1 MYRRSVN
8 HLAIVVLRHPDSKAQ
23 LCKYFHHT
31 SSFNNPQQDRFY
43 LSTLLLYHT
52 PPHPDQLH
60 PARPTFTPTK
70 KTTNRRSQSWSKI
83 FKIAI
88 FWSWYYSGE
97 WGPRERSGWGKRESG
112 EVQLLHKWG
121 FFFNCHS
128 IPFIF
133 LLSITCHTM
142 VWKPT
147 IKYTTVS
154 LFSKIGFSD
163 FWVSKSERWTFVQFW
178 LTEFGNNWHS
188 SPLDH
193 KGNI

>member
-23 LCKYFHHT
+23 LCKFLHHT

-52 PPHPDQLH
+52 SPHPDQLH

-97 WGPRERSGWGKRESG
+97 WWPRERSGWGKRESG

-121 FFFNCHS
+121 FFNCHS

-133 LLSITCHTM
+133 LIFYYMS
-142 VWKPT
+142 
-147 IKYTTVS
+147 YYS
-154 LFSKIGFSD
+154 LKTNHQIYNSQPLQQSWI
-163 FWVSKSERWTFVQFW
+163 FW
-178 LTEFGNNWHS
+178 LLSQQIWKMGVCAILIDRIW
-188 SPLDH
+188 
-193 KGNI
+193 